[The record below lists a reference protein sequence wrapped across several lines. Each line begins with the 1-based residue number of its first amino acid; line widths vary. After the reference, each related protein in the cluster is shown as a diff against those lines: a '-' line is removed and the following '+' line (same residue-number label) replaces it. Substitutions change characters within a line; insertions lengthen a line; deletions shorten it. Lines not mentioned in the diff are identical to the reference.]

1 MAEFTA
7 WKMINPKELQDYVK
21 ENGVPGVAEYVSSR
35 LHGWKNVEIQLS
47 AAVCDVSGSGKS
59 SFIKKKK
66 EEKRNIFQVLKHRIL
81 QVVFRNILTG
91 CPKYFYATIRARRPI
106 LLLPQLFILM
116 RLSRFIFTVHNE

>member
-21 ENGVPGVAEYVSSR
+21 ENGVSGVAEYVSSR
-35 LHGWKNVEIQLS
+35 LHAWKNVEIQLS

-59 SFIKKKK
+59 SFIQKKKK
-66 EEKRNIFQVLKHRIL
+66 KKIFQVLKHHIL

-91 CPKYFYATIRARRPI
+91 CPKYFYATIRARRPM

-116 RLSRFIFTVHNE
+116 HLSRFIFTVHNE

>member
-21 ENGVPGVAEYVSSR
+21 ENGVSGVAEYVSSR
-35 LHGWKNVEIQLS
+35 LHAWKNVEIQLS

-59 SFIKKKK
+59 SFIQKKKK
-66 EEKRNIFQVLKHRIL
+66 KKIFQVLKHHIL

-116 RLSRFIFTVHNE
+116 HLSRFIFTVHNE